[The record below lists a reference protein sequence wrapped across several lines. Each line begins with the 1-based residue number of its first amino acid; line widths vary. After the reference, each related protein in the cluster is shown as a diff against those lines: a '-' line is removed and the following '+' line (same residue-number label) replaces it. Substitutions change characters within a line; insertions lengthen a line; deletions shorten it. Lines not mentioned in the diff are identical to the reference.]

1 MMLRAALV
9 ALFLV
14 STCTL
19 GAQEQDIV
27 AMLQQSVADWNRADI
42 PAFMRCYED
51 SADTTFVSKSVVKG
65 TAAVRDRYRTT
76 YPDAEHMGKLTFS
89 ELAVRMITP
98 QSAIVTGRFA
108 LERAQKG
115 GGPANG
121 IFTLIVRKSAA
132 GWRIIHDHT
141 TAL

>member
-1 MMLRAALV
+1 MPPRLYFFALLLLS
-9 ALFLV
+9 ACSL
-14 STCTL
+14 C
-19 GAQEQDIV
+19 AQQQDIIAV
-27 AMLQQSVADWNRADI
+27 LQQSVADWNRADI

-51 SADTTFVSKSVVKG
+51 SSETTFVSKGIVKG
-65 TAAVRDRYRTT
+65 TTAVRERYRAA

-89 ELAVRMITP
+89 ELAVRMLTP
-98 QSAIVTGRFA
+98 QSAIVTGRFT
-108 LERAQKG
+108 LDRASKA

-121 IFTLIVRKSAA
+121 IFTLVVRKSAV